1 MDHDDLLDQVLALAR
16 GAGADAADCLITE
29 RSALDLTWRLGT
41 LESLE
46 REEARTLGLRVF
58 VGRRVATATST
69 RIDAA
74 TLRSLVEDAVS
85 AARLLPEDAWAG
97 LAEPG
102 QLVTCPPELDLA
114 DPAEPTPA
122 ELEAAAAEA
131 EDAARA
137 VAGITNSDGAT
148 ASWSASRLAIA
159 ASNGLRGRLARTRH
173 GLGVNVLAGSGTGMQ
188 DGDAYRQSTHR
199 ADLAAPATVGR
210 EAGERAAARLGPRK
224 IATARVPVVYEP
236 RAAASLLRH
245 LAAAIGGNAVAS
257 GRSFLKGS
265 LGQPVFGAG
274 ITIGDDP
281 LRRRGL
287 GSRPFDSE
295 GVATANRRLIDGG
308 VLTTWLLDL
317 ASGRRL
323 GMASTGHASRDGAAL
338 GAPSASNLTLA
349 PGTLGKEALIADIA
363 QGFYVTDLMGM
374 GANLVTGDYSR
385 GASGFWI
392 EDGEI
397 TYPVGEV
404 TIAGNL
410 SEMFRQLTPASDLE
424 IRGSADAPTVRIDG
438 MTVAGT

>member
-16 GAGADAADCLITE
+16 GAGADAADCLIAE
-29 RSALDLTWRLGT
+29 RTSLDLTWRLGA
-41 LESLE
+41 LEGLE
-46 REEARTLGLRVF
+46 REEAREIGLRVF
-58 VGRRVATATST
+58 VGRRVATATTT
-69 RIDAA
+69 RIDPA
-74 TLRSLVEDAVS
+74 TLRSLVEDTVS

-102 QLVTCPPELDLA
+102 QLASSPPELDLA
-114 DPAEPTPA
+114 DPAEPTVA
-122 ELEAAAAEA
+122 ELERVAAEA
-131 EDAARA
+131 EDAARS

-148 ASWSASRLAIA
+148 AAWSARRLAIG
-159 ASNGLRGRLARTRH
+159 ASNGFRGRLVRTRH
-173 GLGVNVLAGSGTGMQ
+173 SLAVNVLAGSGTGMQ
-188 DGDAYRQSTHR
+188 DGDAYRHTTHR
-199 ADLAAPATVGR
+199 ADLAPPATIGR

-236 RAAASLLRH
+236 RTAASLLRH
-245 LAAAIGGNAVAS
+245 LAVAISGNAVAS
-257 GRSFLKGS
+257 GRSFLKGQ
-265 LGQPVFGAG
+265 LGQPVFGPG

-295 GVATANRRLIDGG
+295 GIATASRRLIDGG

-317 ASGRRL
+317 GSGRRL

-349 PGTLGKEALIADIA
+349 PGEMSKEELIADIA
-363 QGFYVTDLMGM
+363 QGFYVTDIMGM

-392 EDGEI
+392 ENGEI

-410 SEMFRQLTPASDLE
+410 VEMFRQLTPASDLE
-424 IRGSADAPTVRIDG
+424 IRGSIDAPTVRIDG

>member
-46 REEARTLGLRVF
+46 REEARMLGLRVF
-58 VGRRVATATST
+58 VGRRVATATTT
-69 RIDAA
+69 RIDPA
-74 TLRSLVEDAVS
+74 TLRSLVEDTVS

-97 LAEPG
+97 LAAPG

-114 DPAEPTPA
+114 DPVEPTPT
-122 ELEAAAAEA
+122 ELESAAAEA
-131 EDAARA
+131 EDAARS

-148 ASWSASRLAIA
+148 AAWSANRLALA
-159 ASNGLRGRLARTRH
+159 ASNGLRGRLVRTRH
-173 GLGVNVLAGSGTGMQ
+173 SLSVNVLAGSGTLMQ
-188 DGDAYRQSTHR
+188 DGDAYRQATHR
-199 ADLAAPATVGR
+199 ADLAPPATVGR

-245 LAAAIGGNAVAS
+245 LAVAINGNAVAS

-274 ITIGDDP
+274 ITISDDP

-323 GMASTGHASRDGAAL
+323 GMTSTGHASRAGAAL
-338 GAPSASNLTLA
+338 GTPAASNLTLA

-363 QGFYVTDLMGM
+363 HGFYVTDLMGM

-392 EDGEI
+392 EDGAI

-410 SEMFRQLTPASDLE
+410 VEMFRQLTPASDLE